1 MDARLGVHARQ
12 AQWRHRMFIDSAG
25 LDAEPRDYAIALGVL
40 GQAWHVRRGAE
51 RIGTAA
57 TATEAV
63 ALMRCD
69 IARRN
74 RPWPGWM

>member
-1 MDARLGVHARQ
+1 
-12 AQWRHRMFIDSAG
+12 MFIDSAG
-25 LDAEPRDYAIALGVL
+25 LDAEPHDYTIALGVL
-40 GQAWHVRRGAE
+40 GQAWHVRRGAQN
-51 RIGTAA
+51 IGVAA
-57 TATEAV
+57 TPAEAV